1 MEEGEE
7 SERTEQFEVLGVLRL
22 PLAPGTQSGYLGV
35 RPNKSKKRPW
45 QAWIHIKG
53 EKRRCL
59 GCFSKKREAAVARAA
74 AISCGVE
81 SLPSPRKQA
90 ARKSGAEPR
99 IGPSRIASHTLNEC
113 SHLVCRPLTH
123 VVISNQATDRPG
135 PHTSHNAQRERE
147 RGLRSCERAAE
158 RSSCARR
165 LQRPIF
171 CSSTWRAECP
181 TAAAGSA
188 FAPRCCSHRI
198 GFASWAAAMSWTHSG
213 AFWGMQAAGGAR
225 GDDRS

>member
-7 SERTEQFEVLGVLRL
+7 SEGTEFEVFGVHRL
-22 PLAPGTQSGYLGV
+22 PLAPGSQSGYLGV

-59 GCFSKKREAAVARAA
+59 GSFAKKREAAVARAA

-99 IGPSRIASHTLNEC
+99 ITLSHCIPLNEC
-113 SHLVCRPLTH
+113 SHSVPLLTH
-123 VVISNQATDRPG
+123 VVISSQATDRPG
-135 PHTSHNAQRERE
+135 PHTSHDA
-147 RGLRSCERAAE
+147 
-158 RSSCARR
+158 
-165 LQRPIF
+165 
-171 CSSTWRAECP
+171 
-181 TAAAGSA
+181 
-188 FAPRCCSHRI
+188 
-198 GFASWAAAMSWTHSG
+198 
-213 AFWGMQAAGGAR
+213 
-225 GDDRS
+225 

>member
-7 SERTEQFEVLGVLRL
+7 SEGTKEFEVFGVHRL

-59 GCFSKKREAAVARAA
+59 GSFAKKREAAVARAA

-90 ARKSGAEPR
+90 ARKSGAEPC
-99 IGPSRIASHTLNEC
+99 IALSHFIPLNEC
-113 SHLVCRPLTH
+113 SHSVCPLTH
-123 VVISNQATDRPG
+123 VVISSQATNRPG
-135 PHTSHNAQRERE
+135 PHASHDA
-147 RGLRSCERAAE
+147 
-158 RSSCARR
+158 
-165 LQRPIF
+165 
-171 CSSTWRAECP
+171 
-181 TAAAGSA
+181 
-188 FAPRCCSHRI
+188 
-198 GFASWAAAMSWTHSG
+198 
-213 AFWGMQAAGGAR
+213 
-225 GDDRS
+225 